1 MAKPG
6 RRRVIDGT
14 FLVLLVLLAGL
25 AALAYL
31 RGGTELVS
39 EGLRGGGAL
48 LLRFAPV
55 IVISFLAAGFAER
68 LVPEEWVRERL
79 DAGSGLVGIL
89 IGTGAGLLTPAG
101 PFVSMPIAAV
111 MIRSG
116 AGAGPVVAF
125 LAGWSLLSVHRLVA
139 WEVPILGWR
148 FAAVRYGV
156 CLVLPVAAGLLA
168 RVVSRV

>member
-1 MAKPG
+1 MAE

-14 FLVLLVLLAGL
+14 LLVLLALLAGL
-25 AALAYL
+25 ALLAHA
-31 RGGTELVS
+31 RGGS
-39 EGLRGGGAL
+39 EMMGAGFREGWAL

-55 IVISFLAAGFAER
+55 IVVSFLAAGFAEA
-68 LVPEEWVRERL
+68 LVPREWVREWL
-79 DAGSGLVGIL
+79 GADSGLRGIL
-89 IGTGAGLLTPAG
+89 LATGAGVITPAG

-125 LAGWSLLSVHRLVA
+125 LAAWSLLAVHRLVA

-148 FAAVRYGV
+148 FALLRYAVCV
-156 CLVLPVAAGLLA
+156 VLPVAAGLLA
-168 RVVSRV
+168 RAVARAPA

>member
-1 MAKPG
+1 VRGG
-6 RRRVIDGT
+6 RFVIDGT
-14 FLVLLVLLAGL
+14 FIVLVALLGGLALLAQAKGGT
-25 AALAYL
+25 ALVGDGF
-31 RGGTELVS
+31 RGGL
-39 EGLRGGGAL
+39 AL

-55 IVISFLAAGFAER
+55 IVISFLAAGFAE
-68 LVPEEWVRERL
+68 LLIPQEWVRERL

-89 IGTGAGLLTPAG
+89 LGTGAGVITPAG

-111 MIRSG
+111 MLRSG

-125 LAGWSLLSVHRLVA
+125 LAAWSLLSIHRLVA

-156 CLVLPVAAGLLA
+156 CVVLPVAAGLLA
-168 RVVSRV
+168 RAASRA

>member
-1 MAKPG
+1 MRGG
-6 RRRVIDGT
+6 RFVIDGT
-14 FLVLLVLLAGL
+14 FIVLVALLGGLALLAQAKGGT
-25 AALAYL
+25 ALVGDGF
-31 RGGTELVS
+31 RGGL
-39 EGLRGGGAL
+39 AL

-55 IVISFLAAGFAER
+55 IVISFLAAGFAE
-68 LVPEEWVRERL
+68 LLIPQEWVRERL

-89 IGTGAGLLTPAG
+89 LGTGAGVITPAG

-111 MIRSG
+111 MLRSG

-125 LAGWSLLSVHRLVA
+125 LAAWSLLSIHRLVA

-156 CLVLPVAAGLLA
+156 CVVLPVAAGLLA
-168 RVVSRV
+168 RAASRA